1 MSDLIK
7 KLELS
12 IENLKE
18 KKCKL
23 FFFVQD
29 TKGNAKAS
37 VAYIYDLALTLKNAG
52 FNSIILHEKSDYFG
66 VQDWLGSEYMDK
78 LEHISVEGQNLQ
90 VAPEDVIL
98 VPELFGYIMPQVAN
112 LPCGKVVICQSYDY
126 IFETLQPGQSW
137 NQFGFLKCI
146 TTSEKMKE
154 YITRVMRNVS
164 VDVIEPM
171 ISNEFSK
178 SQFPPK
184 PVIAIHTRE
193 HRDSINFIKLFYTKF
208 PQYRWISFRDM
219 RGISRNEFANVIK
232 DCMLSVW
239 VDKESSFGTFPIESM
254 KSGVPVMGSIPNL
267 APEWMNE
274 DNGIWV
280 QDLISLPDLV
290 ADYLQNWL
298 EDNVSDKLY
307 LGGLQT
313 AEKYSDGQKFEKTI
327 VSTFN
332 DLIEKRVENFESEL
346 NKQTQEEN
354 V

>member
-7 KLELS
+7 KLEQS

-37 VAYIYDLALTLKNAG
+37 VAYIYDLALTLKNNG
-52 FNSIILHEKSDYFG
+52 FHSIILHEKSDYFG
-66 VQDWLGSEYMDK
+66 VQDWLGSEYMEN

-98 VPELFGYIMPQVAN
+98 VPELFAYVMPQVAN

-137 NQFGFLKCI
+137 SQFGFLKCI

-164 VDVIEPM
+164 VDVIEPL
-171 ISNEFSK
+171 ISNEFSTSK
-178 SQFPPK
+178 FPAK

-193 HRDSINFIKLFYTKF
+193 QRDAINFIKLFYTKF

-219 RGISRNEFANVIK
+219 RGVSQSEFANILRE
-232 DCMLSVW
+232 CMLSLW
-239 VDKESSFGTFPIESM
+239 FDRESSFGTFPLESM
-254 KSGVPVMGSIPNL
+254 KSGVPVMGLVPNL
-267 APEWMNE
+267 LPEWINE
-274 DNGIWV
+274 DNGLWI
-280 QDLISLPDLV
+280 QDLITIPDLV
-290 ADYLQNWL
+290 ADFLQNWL
-298 EDNVSDKLY
+298 EDNVSDKIY
-307 LGGLQT
+307 EGGLKT
-313 AEKYSDGQKFEKTI
+313 AKIYSDTDTHNKKVT
-327 VSTFN
+327 
-332 DLIEKRVENFESEL
+332 DLFSKLIDSRIENFESEY
-346 NKQTQEEN
+346 NKQTQEQN
-354 V
+354 A